1 MECEEFIL
9 PDWSSPDNPI
19 KSERAKQHPARPGR
33 LWPSDDYDDCENLI
47 MPVHELPAGHRA
59 DYVARAQHRLFAPL
73 LGREL
78 S

>member
-1 MECEEFIL
+1 MPVQHPKKLILFCEEFIL
-9 PDWSSPDNPI
+9 PDWSPPDD
-19 KSERAKQHPARPGR
+19 PARPCR

-73 LGREL
+73 LG
-78 S
+78 

>member
-9 PDWSSPDNPI
+9 PDWSPPDD
-19 KSERAKQHPARPGR
+19 PARPGR